1 MTFWQGITI
10 SFLAN
15 ATDLLSSGGEAVRPA
30 DNGDD
35 EEQVETWAKQAQNFL
50 ICLEM
55 LGFSI
60 AHFYC
65 FPVEEWEEGY
75 RPVEDTSKF
84 GDNMALGDFV
94 HDLKLILQH
103 KEKKK
108 RIAKERASK
117 LKSDDSIST
126 VLEEDE
132 ELGASDSTGAL
143 QSLLDNVEDLIENGV
158 DESMIVSEER
168 ESSGSSEESTGLNP
182 AAASRTYQST
192 EPMEPL
198 IDTVD
203 ALDQAEEG
211 KLQHSPIRVSRIR
224 PTLTTRGE
232 DTDTTTTPHT
242 RNRKSI
248 QEQLLALDAPKELR
262 QATALLLQSTLLDE
276 STARLLTSDILEQPI
291 EEEGGPLPSGEDDND
306 DGDETPDNGESI
318 PTQGND
324 DNDENNTDGSESPL
338 LVSIPSSPPPPPP
351 ITEQY
356 SASTDTAPLLSPTPT
371 ENDDMLQP
379 SIFTMHSASMN
390 SMSGGSSSVD
400 NMSEIE

>member
-30 DNGDD
+30 DDGND

-158 DESMIVSEER
+158 DKSMVVSEER

-182 AAASRTYQST
+182 AATSRTYQST
-192 EPMEPL
+192 EAMEPL

-224 PTLTTRGE
+224 PTPTTRGE
-232 DTDTTTTPHT
+232 DDIVNPRT
-242 RNRKSI
+242 RKSL
-248 QEQLLALDAPKELR
+248 QEQLLALNAPSELR

-276 STARLLTSDILEQPI
+276 LTARLLTSDILEQPI
-291 EEEGGPLPSGEDDND
+291 EEEGVSPED
-306 DGDETPDNGESI
+306 DGDDTPGNEESV
-318 PTQGND
+318 PTRGDD
-324 DNDENNTDGSESPL
+324 DNDENNTDAPESPL
-338 LVSIPSSPPPPPP
+338 LVAIPTSPPPPPP

-356 SASTDTAPLLSPTPT
+356 PATTDTAPLLSPTPT